1 MDMPPALALR
11 RGQAVPGL
19 SSIPCTLKAVKI
31 TWILVADSSRA
42 KIFETGGASR
52 DVHEIE
58 EFAHPEGRAHNRD
71 LKTDGPGRYFGKGEQ
86 TQAHTAARKVEPQEH
101 EAELFA
107 KQLTDH
113 LDKARTSH
121 RFESLHLIAPPK
133 FLGLIRQHMG
143 KETQNM
149 VAATL
154 AKDVAWF
161 DVHSITEYIRARD
174 K

>member
-1 MDMPPALALR
+1 MK
-11 RGQAVPGL
+11 
-19 SSIPCTLKAVKI
+19 T

-42 KIFETGGASR
+42 KVFEARGASR

-58 EFAHPEGRAHNRD
+58 EFIHPEGRAHNRD
-71 LKTDGPGRYFGKGEQ
+71 LKTDGPGRYYGKGEH
-86 TQAHTAARKVEPQEH
+86 TQGHTATTKVEPQEH

-107 KQLTDH
+107 KKLTDH
-113 LDKARTSH
+113 LDKARTTQ

-133 FLGLIRQHMG
+133 FLGLIRRHMG

-149 VAATL
+149 VEATL

-161 DVHSITEYIRARD
+161 DVHSITEYIRSRD

>member
-1 MDMPPALALR
+1 MD
-11 RGQAVPGL
+11 V
-19 SSIPCTLKAVKI
+19 TT

-42 KIFETGGASR
+42 RIFEARGALR

-58 EFAHPEGRAHNRD
+58 EFVHPEGRAHNRD
-71 LKTDGPGRYFGKGEQ
+71 LKTDASGRYFGKGEQ
-86 TQAHTAARKVEPQEH
+86 TQGHTATTKVEPQEH

-113 LDKARTSH
+113 LDKARTTQ

-133 FLGLIRQHMG
+133 FLGLLRRHMR
-143 KETQNM
+143 KETQNL

-154 AKDVAWF
+154 TKEVAWL
-161 DVHSITEYIRARD
+161 DERSIAEYIRTHD